1 MQKLA
6 TRSIFIARVRLI
18 IIIMLCVAQQRDF
31 VHLESHPAECH
42 PEFLYH
48 YGKELSS
55 GYRMRCCILKRI
67 VNERAE
73 DMEFLFEIILNLI
86 PYQLTQPMSET

>member
-6 TRSIFIARVRLI
+6 TRSIFIACVRL
-18 IIIMLCVAQQRDF
+18 IIIMLCVAKQQDF
-31 VHLESHPAECH
+31 VHLESHPCH
-42 PEFLYH
+42 PEFL

-55 GYRMRCCILKRI
+55 GYSTRCCILKRI
-67 VNERAE
+67 VNECAE
-73 DMEFLFEIILNLI
+73 DMEFLFEIMLHLI